1 MATRKITAKVIA
13 QARASHTGRDG
24 DLFFDD
30 SSNQFFISDGS
41 TAGGVPLA
49 LNQKVNVVASTAAT
63 LAPTVAQSGS
73 IFTINAA
80 AGCVVTL
87 PAATAGLNYGFHL
100 GTTVTSKINPPLK
113 DFLKKHSKKCKIVSF
128 INDQDIVP
136 RLSLENGVILLAVCA
151 SIANEIFLNQ
161 DNKEIFREELKK
173 AKIYTALNTI
183 IQSGKL
189 KDKALK
195 EILRTRHRLE
205 VVQQIFG
212 EQLNLLEIKPRNDIL
227 QVKC

>member
-1 MATRKITAKVIA
+1 MATRKLLGKVIA

-49 LNQKVNVVASTAAT
+49 LNHKVNVVASTAAT

-87 PAATAGLNYGFHL
+87 PAATAGLNYSFHL
-100 GTTVTSKINPPLK
+100 GTTVTSNTFTVNAASSADVLQGAVVSVDK
-113 DFLKKHSKKCKIVSF
+113 DTPGNVVATNAGATLAIDSPVAADHQLVQDGDTKGRFLGTKVDYVCITDALWYVSGF
-128 INDQDIVP
+128 
-136 RLSLENGVILLAVCA
+136 SFFNGSVATM
-151 SIANEIFLNQ
+151 F
-161 DNKEIFREELKK
+161 
-173 AKIYTALNTI
+173 T
-183 IQSGKL
+183 
-189 KDKALK
+189 
-195 EILRTRHRLE
+195 
-205 VVQQIFG
+205 
-212 EQLNLLEIKPRNDIL
+212 
-227 QVKC
+227 